1 MTLNTTGAISL
12 GGGTAGQ
19 SINLELGQAATA
31 QVSLNATNVRTLA
44 GVASGAIVMPTNFY
58 GKSSI
63 STVYRL
69 DAATYVDSGITGQD
83 PAAFV
88 NFVVGSGGTV
98 SVTGV
103 NGGSLGG
110 YNWSTPT
117 TGSTTRFVR
126 ATLLSGSFS
135 SGTTG
140 SWLALTSNRTWR
152 VNVISGSKQVSAS
165 FQIATDSG
173 GTNIV
178 ATATITLRAEMV

>member
-1 MTLNTTGAISL
+1 MALNTTGAISL
-12 GGGTAGQ
+12 GGSTAGQ

-58 GKSSI
+58 GKSGA
-63 STVYRL
+63 VYRL
-69 DAATYVDSGITGQD
+69 DAATYVDSGLIGID
-83 PAAFV
+83 LAASV
-88 NFVVGSGGTV
+88 DFVVGSGGTV
-98 SVTGV
+98 AATGQ
-103 NGGSLGG
+103 NAGSLAS

-126 ATLLSGSFS
+126 ATLTSGSFN

-140 SWLALTSNRTWR
+140 SWLALTSNRTW
-152 VNVISGSKQVSAS
+152 NVAVVTSGSRQASAS

-178 ATATITLRAEMV
+178 ATATITIRAELV